1 MASRQRAVRLVGGHR
16 FWPWPDQHGLV
27 AGVLMRWLLAII
39 AAAAVSSIAYSL
51 GLGPEL
57 AYILRSIARHLVNSA
72 GVLVGPLWP

>member
-1 MASRQRAVRLVGGHR
+1 
-16 FWPWPDQHGLV
+16 
-27 AGVLMRWLLAII
+27 MRWLLAII